1 MIPPIEHD
9 DDPPLPP
16 DLDACPRCGEPVAII
31 IWGQSNCPTCGL
43 HFECC

>member
-1 MIPPIEHD
+1 MNSDSEH

-16 DLDACPRCGEPVAII
+16 DLEACPRCGEPVEVI
-31 IWGQSNCPTCGL
+31 IWGQTNCPTCGL